1 MLGLTDRPTSL
12 AASLPFSFEVMYQYT
27 EFDKQ
32 FVRARAAQHRDQLE
46 RWQAGQLA
54 DEEFR
59 PLRLQNGWYVQRY
72 APMLR
77 VAVPYGEIS
86 APQLSVL
93 ARIAR
98 EYDTPEAELLA
109 HAQSTQDQL
118 PGAAPKLT
126 TNYGHFTTRQNVQF
140 NWIPLSKSADVM
152 DLLATVNMHGI
163 QTSGNCIRNTTTDEL
178 AGVAVDEVVD
188 PRPYAELIRQWST
201 LHPEF
206 AFLPRKF
213 KIAITGATEDRA
225 AIGWH
230 DVGLQM
236 VKNTAGEVGF
246 RVLVGGGM
254 GRTPVVGSQIR
265 EFLPW
270 NHIMNYL
277 EAVVRVYNRWGR
289 RDNLYKARIK
299 ILVKAEGQRYF
310 DEVETEFSEILEKD
324 GGLHTIPQSELDR
337 VSAGFVAPRLD
348 LPAMTDEWLAKAE
361 ADVSIEAAKTP
372 AFARWIAQNVVDHQN
387 PALRAVKLSFKRV
400 GQAPGDATADQLDAT
415 ASLVA
420 RYSAGEAR
428 VTHTQNLLLP
438 WVRLDQLHALWI
450 DAKTLGVAQPNIGL
464 LTDMIA
470 CPGGDYCALANAR
483 SLPLA
488 AAITERYQDLDELDD
503 LGHIDFHMSGCIN
516 SCGHHHSGH
525 IGILGVDKDGK
536 EWYQVTLGGSDGKD
550 LSGTAVAGK
559 VVGPSFS
566 SFEVPDV
573 IEAILNTYRTL
584 RQPQGGRHEYF
595 IETLRRVGQDPF
607 KAAANA
613 ARHPSAE
620 QTA

>member
-1 MLGLTDRPTSL
+1 
-12 AASLPFSFEVMYQYT
+12 MYQYT

-46 RWQAGQLA
+46 RWQAGQLTD
-54 DEEFR
+54 DEFK

-86 APQLSVL
+86 APQLQVL

-98 EYDTPEAELLA
+98 EFDTPDPALLA
-109 HAQSTQDQL
+109 QAQATQNKIVGL
-118 PGAAPKLT
+118 APALT
-126 TNYGHFTTRQNVQF
+126 TNYGHFTTRQNVQY
-140 NWIPLSKSADVM
+140 NWIPLSQSAEVM
-152 DLLATVNMHGI
+152 DLLASVSMHGI

-213 KIAITGATEDRA
+213 KIAITGASEDRA

-236 VKNTAGEVGF
+236 VKNSDGEVGF
-246 RVLVGGGM
+246 KVLVGCGM
-254 GRTPVVGSQIR
+254 GRTPVIGSQIR
-265 EFLPW
+265 AFLPW
-270 NHIMNYL
+270 NQIMNYL

-310 DEVETEFSEILEKD
+310 DEVETEYQEILSQD
-324 GGLHTIPQSELDR
+324 GGLHTISQAEFDR
-337 VSAGFVAPRLD
+337 INACFVTPALD
-348 LPAMTDEWLAKAE
+348 LPSMTDEWLAKAE
-361 ADVSIEAAKTP
+361 ADISIEAAKNS
-372 AFARWIAQNVVDHQN
+372 AFARWMVQNVVLHKN
-387 PALRAVKLSFKRV
+387 PALRAVKLSFKRM
-400 GQAPGDATADQLDAT
+400 GQAPGDATADQLDA
-415 ASLVA
+415 AAALVSQF
-420 RYSAGEAR
+420 SAGEAR

-438 WVRLDQLHALWI
+438 WVRLDALHALWQE
-450 DAKTLGVAQPNIGL
+450 AKALGLAQPNIGL

-488 AAITERYQDLDELDD
+488 AAITERYQDLDELND
-503 LGHIDFHMSGCIN
+503 LGHIDFHISGCIN

-536 EWYQVTLGGSDGKD
+536 EWYQITLGGSDGKV
-550 LSGTAVAGK
+550 LSGAAVPGK

-573 IEAILNTYRTL
+573 IEAILNTYKEL
-584 RQPQGGRHEYF
+584 RLPVPGRHEYF
-595 IETLRRVGQDPF
+595 IQTLRRVGQEPF
-607 KAAANA
+607 KSAANS
-613 ARHPSAE
+613 ARHPTQA
-620 QTA
+620 QLA

>member
-1 MLGLTDRPTSL
+1 
-12 AASLPFSFEVMYQYT
+12 MYQYT

-46 RWQAGQLA
+46 RWQAGQLTD
-54 DEEFR
+54 DEFK

-86 APQLSVL
+86 APQLQVL

-98 EYDTPEAELLA
+98 EFDTPDPALLA
-109 HAQSTQDQL
+109 QAQATQNKIVGL
-118 PGAAPKLT
+118 APPLT
-126 TNYGHFTTRQNVQF
+126 TNYGHFTTRQNVQY
-140 NWIPLSKSADVM
+140 NWIPLSKSAEVM
-152 DLLATVNMHGI
+152 DLLATVSMHGI

-213 KIAITGATEDRA
+213 KIAITGASEDRA

-236 VKNTAGEVGF
+236 VKNAGGEVGF
-246 RVLVGGGM
+246 KVLVGGGM
-254 GRTPVVGSQIR
+254 GRTPVIGSQIR
-265 EFLPW
+265 AFLPW
-270 NHIMNYL
+270 NQIMNYL

-310 DEVETEFSEILEKD
+310 DEVETEYQEILSQD
-324 GGLHTIPQSELDR
+324 GGLHTISQAEFDR
-337 VSAGFVAPRLD
+337 INACFVSPALD
-348 LPAMTDEWLAKAE
+348 LPNMTDEWLAKAE
-361 ADVSIEAAKTP
+361 ADISIEAAKNS
-372 AFARWIAQNVVDHQN
+372 AFARWMVQNVVLHKN
-387 PALRAVKLSFKRV
+387 PALRAVKLSFKRM
-400 GQAPGDATADQLDAT
+400 GQAPGDATADQLDA
-415 ASLVA
+415 AAALVSQF
-420 RYSAGEAR
+420 SAGEAR

-438 WVRLDQLHALWI
+438 WVRLDALHALWKE
-450 DAKTLGVAQPNIGL
+450 AKALGLAQPNIGL

-488 AAITERYQDLDELDD
+488 AAITERYQDLDELND
-503 LGHIDFHMSGCIN
+503 LGHIDFHISGCIN

-536 EWYQVTLGGSDGKD
+536 EWYQITLGGSDGKV
-550 LSGTAVAGK
+550 LSGAAVAGK

-566 SFEVPDV
+566 SFEVPEV
-573 IEAILNTYRTL
+573 IEAILNTYKEL
-584 RQPQGGRHEYF
+584 RLPVLGRHEYF
-595 IETLRRVGQDPF
+595 IETLRRVGQEPF
-607 KAAANA
+607 KSAANS
-613 ARHPSAE
+613 ARHPTQVQLA
-620 QTA
+620 

>member
-1 MLGLTDRPTSL
+1 
-12 AASLPFSFEVMYQYT
+12 MYQYT
-27 EFDKQ
+27 EFDKA
-32 FVRARAAQHRDQLE
+32 FVRARAAEHRDQLE
-46 RWQAGQLA
+46 RWQAGQLS
-54 DEEFR
+54 DDQFR

-77 VAVPYGEIS
+77 VAVPYGEIN
-86 APQLSVL
+86 AAQLKVL

-98 EYDTPEAELLA
+98 EYDTPDAALLSEAQA
-109 HAQSTQDQL
+109 TQDKL
-118 PGAAPKLT
+118 PGLAPQLR

-206 AFLPRKF
+206 AHLPRKF
-213 KIAITGATEDRA
+213 KIAIHGAKEDRA

-230 DVGLQM
+230 DVGLQL
-236 VKNTAGEVGF
+236 VKNAAGEVGF
-246 RVLVGGGM
+246 KVLVGGGM
-254 GRTPVVGSQIR
+254 GRTPINGVVFR

-270 NHIMNYL
+270 QEIMNYL

-289 RDNLYKARIK
+289 RDNKYKARIK
-299 ILVKAEGQRYF
+299 ILVKAEGQRYV
-310 DEVETEFSEILEKD
+310 DEVETEYREIVERD
-324 GGLHTIPQSELDR
+324 GGLHTLPQAELER
-337 VSAGFVAPRLD
+337 VKSGFSDPLLN
-348 LPAMTDEWLAKAE
+348 LPEHTEESLARAE
-361 ADVSIEAAKTP
+361 ALLSIEAAKTP
-372 AFARWIAQNVVDHQN
+372 AFARWLSRNVHPHRN
-387 PALRAVKLSFKRV
+387 PQLRAVSLSFKRP
-400 GQAPGDATADQLDAT
+400 GYAPGDATADQLDA
-415 ASLVA
+415 AAALVEK
-420 RYSAGEAR
+420 YSAGEAR
-428 VTHTQNLLLP
+428 VSHTQNLLLP
-438 WVRLDQLHALWI
+438 WVRVDQLHALWLE
-450 DAKTLGVAQPNIGL
+450 AKALGLAQSNIGL

-483 SLPLA
+483 SIPTA
-488 AAITERYQDLDELDD
+488 SAILERYQDLDELED
-503 LGHIDFHMSGCIN
+503 LGHIDFHISGCIN

-550 LSGTAVAGK
+550 LSGTAGPGK

-573 IEAILNTYRTL
+573 IEAILDTYKQLRLNTANGK
-584 RQPQGGRHEYF
+584 QEAF
-595 IETLRRVGQDPF
+595 IETLRRVGHDPF
-607 KAAANA
+607 KVAANA
-613 ARHPSAE
+613 ARHPAADTE
-620 QTA
+620 TV